1 MSLLIIKDKKTLEK
15 FNQVLCDDAKENQKR
30 LTDSGVASHNRCDFC
45 AVCFQGPSIDNDSHT
60 VEPFIKHHITYFPQK
75 IAYVHDK
82 CHRTIHDPKN
92 PLPWFI
98 QYQNGDSR
106 KFYALK
112 QKISRKYV
120 GVAVT

>member
-30 LTDSGVASHNRCDFC
+30 LTDSGVASHNSCDFC

-75 IAYVHDK
+75 IAYVHIE
-82 CHRTIHDPKN
+82 CHKKIHATDN
-92 PLPWFI
+92 HFLI
-98 QYQNGDSR
+98 QYDKGDSNI
-106 KFYALK
+106 FHGNLK
-112 QKISRKYV
+112 SLSKTNQGSMYR
-120 GVAVT
+120 